1 MQPPSSGVA
10 RWSRRPK
17 PLTCSR
23 RHAEYV
29 RQEEPNALGM
39 AFGATPGS
47 YLPLLGL
54 GVVSAGIGA
63 AVALA
68 ASAVAKRGS
77 LAAEPD
83 KPHLPA
89 T

>member
-1 MQPPSSGVA
+1 MPF
-10 RWSRRPK
+10 
-17 PLTCSR
+17 
-23 RHAEYV
+23 
-29 RQEEPNALGM
+29 GM